1 MQLTTTKHKKLFRFL
16 SFASIAFGFLPN
28 SAMASYQNLS
38 ADFTGAKWQAVPDTG
53 SEPIY
58 IDMNSI
64 KLDESQSVVTYDL
77 IQPDGTYGR
86 IETDCVTNKQR
97 SIRQGSFE
105 SKTKA
110 SFVSLPNATW
120 QNIETDSL
128 QATISGYVCSL
139 GNRIEPATEEAF
151 YNTKV
156 RLLEQITQ
164 GCQET
169 KKTQGN
175 ITYQICTINGQP
187 VQASE
192 ALTEAGDGL
201 GFWFENNKVRAIRF
215 FHNGDLVI
223 FDDNGR
229 LEVVFSDDGK
239 MQTNFTETERKELEA
254 TAKNGY
260 RDIFQVFKI

>member
-1 MQLTTTKHKKLFRFL
+1 MNSLRFL
-16 SFASIAFGFLPN
+16 PFALSAFCFLPN
-28 SAMASYQNLS
+28 SAIASYQNTS
-38 ADFTGAKWQAVPDTG
+38 ADFSNAKWQAVPETG

-58 IDMNSI
+58 IDTNSI
-64 KLDESQSVVTYDL
+64 KLDESQSVITFDL
-77 IQPDGTYGR
+77 LAPDGSYGR
-86 IETDCVTNKQR
+86 IETDCVNNKQR

-110 SFVSLPNATW
+110 SFVSFPNARW
-120 QNIETDSL
+120 QTIETDSL

-139 GNRIEPATEEAF
+139 GDRIEPATEEAF
-151 YNTKV
+151 YNAKV
-156 RLLEQITQ
+156 RLLAQITQ
-164 GCQET
+164 GCEET

-175 ITYQICTINGQP
+175 TTYQICTINGEP

-192 ALTEAGDGL
+192 SLTEEGDGL

-223 FDDNGR
+223 FDDNGQ
-229 LEVVFSDDGK
+229 LEARFYDDGK
-239 MQTNFTETERKELEA
+239 MQTNFTETEKKELEA

-260 RDIFQVFKI
+260 RDILAVFKI

>member
-1 MQLTTTKHKKLFRFL
+1 MNYLRFL
-16 SFASIAFGFLPN
+16 SFILIAFGFMPS
-28 SAMASYQNLS
+28 SAIASYQNTS
-38 ADFTGAKWQAVPDTG
+38 ADFTAAKWQAVPETG

-58 IDMNSI
+58 IDTNSI
-64 KLDESQSVVTYDL
+64 KLDESQSVITFDL
-77 IQPDGTYGR
+77 LAPDGSYGR
-86 IETDCVTNKQR
+86 IETDCINNKQR

-110 SFVSLPNATW
+110 TFVSLPNAIW

-139 GNRIEPATEEAF
+139 GDRIEPATDEAF
-151 YNTKV
+151 YNAQV
-156 RLLEQITQ
+156 QQLEEMTE
-164 GCQET
+164 GCQEK

-175 ITYQICTINGQP
+175 ITYQICTINGKP

-201 GFWFENNKVRAIRF
+201 GFWFQNNKVRAIRF
-215 FHNGDLVI
+215 FHNGDLAI
-223 FDDNGR
+223 FDENGR
-229 LEVVFSDDGK
+229 LQVRFYDGNE
-239 MQTNFTETERKELEA
+239 MQTDFTETERKELEA

-260 RDIFQVFKI
+260 RDIFAVFKI